1 MPKKLTLHEMDLAL
15 ESKIFKDHIQEV
27 EEDEG
32 DLNCP
37 TSPKIKRKKSNLLLK
52 FNKHSSIQCSNVCEK
67 SNTTIQTTSPGI
79 SSIEP

>member
-15 ESKIFKDHIQEV
+15 ESKIFKDHVQED
-27 EEDEG
+27 EEDEE

-37 TSPKIKRKKSNLLLK
+37 TSPKKKRKKSNLLLK

-67 SNTTIQTTSPGI
+67 SNTTIKTTSPDI

>member
-15 ESKIFKDHIQEV
+15 ESKIFKDHV
-27 EEDEG
+27 KEDDEDDE

-37 TSPKIKRKKSNLLLK
+37 TSPKIKRQKSDVLLK
-52 FNKHSSIQCSNVCEK
+52 LYKHSSIQCSNICEK
-67 SNTTIQTTSPGI
+67 SHTTIKTTSPEI